1 MEEWKDIK
9 GYEGLYLISSY
20 GRCKTTNFK
29 PGYGRIPESSECI
42 LKIENPDYHQGYA
55 LVSLSKNGKKKK
67 FRIHRLVAE
76 AFIPNPN
83 NYPCVNHI
91 DGNKLN
97 NNVNN
102 LEWCTEKQN
111 MEHAAKFNLVNRGRQ
126 QYVKQ
131 LTLDG
136 QVIKIYKSIR
146 EASRETNICRD
157 SITKCLKGKQKQCGN
172 FKWEYVENK

>member
-1 MEEWKDIK
+1 MEIWADVK
-9 GYEGLYLISSY
+9 GYEGLYLISTY
-20 GRCKTTNFK
+20 GNCKTTNYR
-29 PGYGRIPESSECI
+29 PGYGRIPEDI
-42 LKIENPDYHQGYA
+42 NDIMKIENPDNHQGYCTIK
-55 LVSLSKNGKKKK
+55 LSKNGKKRTA
-67 FRIHRLVAE
+67 RIHRLVAE

-111 MEHAAKFNLVNRGRQ
+111 MEHAAKFNLVNRGKQ

-136 QVIKIYKSIR
+136 KLIKIHKSIR

-157 SITKCLKGKQKQCGN
+157 SITKCLKGKQQQCNN
-172 FKWEYVENK
+172 FKWEYA

>member
-1 MEEWKDIK
+1 MKV
-9 GYEGLYLISSY
+9 YYLISSY
-20 GRCKTTNFK
+20 GRCKTTNFR

-111 MEHAAKFNLVNRGRQ
+111 MEHAAKFNLVNRGKR

-136 QVIKIYKSIR
+136 KLIKIHKSIR